1 MHKKT
6 DYTKDF
12 TGPETEEEPKA
23 DWQPNRIS
31 DTKVESE
38 FRSKAQARQSTA
50 DCFVHPKTTQIHVEG
65 GRDSRAIRNGER
77 RSYSRQEL
85 ERNTRLIIKFKYYRD
100 CIWSRIPV
108 QNQDWPLYV
117 CLVKNVCA
125 KPIYAES

>member
-6 DYTKDF
+6 DYTKDLI
-12 TGPETEEEPKA
+12 GPEIKEEPKA
-23 DWQPNRIS
+23 YWQSNRIS

-50 DCFVHPKTTQIHVEG
+50 DCFGHPKTTQIHVEG

-77 RSYSRQEL
+77 RCYSRREL
-85 ERNTRLIIKFKYYRD
+85 ERTKRLIIKCKYYRD
-100 CIWSRIPV
+100 FAWSRIPV

-117 CLVKNVCA
+117 CLMTNVCA
-125 KPIYAES
+125 TPIYAES